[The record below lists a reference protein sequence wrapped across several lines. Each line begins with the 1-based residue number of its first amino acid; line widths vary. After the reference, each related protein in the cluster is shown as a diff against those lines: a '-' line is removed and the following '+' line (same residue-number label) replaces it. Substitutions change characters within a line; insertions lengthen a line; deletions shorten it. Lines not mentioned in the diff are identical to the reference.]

1 MKAPPERLSHAWS
14 KFFVGIFFG
23 FIISWLVFI
32 YFYGVTEEEQVKQIS
47 ELKMLNREY
56 LRNKNI
62 FVENIERLNK
72 ENKRKLTVQ
81 EIKVTILNYKQYN
94 INDFTN
100 HQLVSDVKDDLSN
113 LLTQDIKSV
122 SQNRELLR
130 RAIEN
135 KVYIKDDRRFKLEI
149 DTIYFDTVLEITLKI
164 KSTK

>member
-1 MKAPPERLSHAWS
+1 MKAPPEQLSHSWA

-32 YFYGVTEEEQVKQIS
+32 YFYGVTEEEQVKQIT
-47 ELKMLNREY
+47 ELKMLNKEY
-56 LRNKNI
+56 LRDKNI
-62 FVENIERLNK
+62 FFENMERMNK
-72 ENKRKLTVQ
+72 EKKRNLTVQ

-94 INDFTN
+94 INVYTN
-100 HQLVSDVKDDLSN
+100 HQLISDVKNDLSN

>member
-1 MKAPPERLSHAWS
+1 M
-14 KFFVGIFFG
+14 FFG

-47 ELKMLNREY
+47 ELKMLNKQY
-56 LRNKNI
+56 LRDKNI
-62 FVENIERLNK
+62 FIENMERMNK
-72 ENKRKLTVQ
+72 EKKRNLTVQ
-81 EIKVTILNYKQYN
+81 DIKVTILNYKQYN
-94 INDFTN
+94 INAFTN
-100 HQLVSDVKDDLSN
+100 NQLVTDVKDDLSN

>member
-1 MKAPPERLSHAWS
+1 MKAPPEQLSHGWA

-47 ELKMLNREY
+47 ELKMLNKDY
-56 LRNKNI
+56 LRDKNI
-62 FVENIERLNK
+62 FFENMERMNK

-94 INDFTN
+94 LNEFTN
-100 HQLVSDVKDDLSN
+100 LQLVNDVKDDLSN

>member
-1 MKAPPERLSHAWS
+1 MKAPPERLSQGWA

-23 FIISWLVFI
+23 FVISWLVFI
-32 YFYGVTEEEQVKQIS
+32 YMYGVTEEEQVKQIS
-47 ELKMLNREY
+47 ELQMINKDLIRD
-56 LRNKNI
+56 KNI
-62 FVENIERLNK
+62 LIESTERLNK
-72 ENKRKLTVQ
+72 ENKRNLTVQ
-81 EIKVTILNYKQYN
+81 EIRVTILNSKQYN
-94 INDFTN
+94 LNVFTT
-100 HQLVSDVKDDLSN
+100 HQLISDVKNDLSH

-130 RAIEN
+130 RAVEN

>member
-1 MKAPPERLSHAWS
+1 MKAPPERLSHAWA

-47 ELKMLNREY
+47 ELKMLNKDY
-56 LRNKNI
+56 LRDKNI
-62 FVENIERLNK
+62 FVENMERLNK

-81 EIKVTILNYKQYN
+81 DIKVSIINYNQYN
-94 INDFTN
+94 LNKFTQ
-100 HQLVSDVKDDLSN
+100 HQLVEDVKNDLSH

-164 KSTK
+164 KNTK

>member
-1 MKAPPERLSHAWS
+1 MKAPPERLSHAWA

-32 YFYGVTEEEQVKQIS
+32 YMYGVTEEEQVKQIS
-47 ELKMLNREY
+47 ELKMLNNEY
-56 LRNKNI
+56 LRDKNI
-62 FVENIERLNK
+62 LIENTERLNK
-72 ENKRKLTVQ
+72 ENKRNLTVQ
-81 EIKVTILNYKQYN
+81 EIKVTILNSKQYN
-94 INDFTN
+94 LNLFTQN
-100 HQLVSDVKDDLSN
+100 QIISDVKNDLSH